1 MSATAA
7 SGAVALI
14 FLVLGFQIAIFSG
27 NVFKFKKEAATSEP
41 IGQTAA
47 NENQAPIT
55 QDSPE
60 KTPVRK
66 ALEQGNNKIIDYS
79 DSRAIIAEK
88 TAKSS
93 AETFEFNPNTVSLDE
108 LVRLG
113 FSQKQAQVILNY
125 RNKGGKFSNKQD
137 FSKMYVVD
145 SNTFARLEPFIILP
159 KLDLNSADSQALLSL
174 KGIGP
179 YYAGKILDYRNRLG
193 NFSNLDQ
200 LLEIEGFDKE
210 RLDGFK
216 ENVKILEP
224 RQGINIWTAGKEE
237 LERHPYIGAYA
248 AKGILRFKKTVD
260 SLKWTI
266 EALVEA
272 GILNEGNAT
281 KLAL

>member
-1 MSATAA
+1 MKGSKLSATAA

-41 IGQTAA
+41 PGQTAT
-47 NENQAPIT
+47 NENQGPIT

-60 KTPVRK
+60 KTPVIK
-66 ALEQGNNKIIDYS
+66 ALEKGKNKSIDYS

-108 LVRLG
+108 LVKLG

-193 NFSNLDQ
+193 NFSSLDQ
-200 LLEIEGFDKE
+200 LLEIKGFDKE

-216 ENVKILEP
+216 ENVEILEP
-224 RQGINIWTAGKEE
+224 RHGI
-237 LERHPYIGAYA
+237 
-248 AKGILRFKKTVD
+248 
-260 SLKWTI
+260 
-266 EALVEA
+266 
-272 GILNEGNAT
+272 
-281 KLAL
+281 

>member
-1 MSATAA
+1 
-7 SGAVALI
+7 
-14 FLVLGFQIAIFSG
+14 
-27 NVFKFKKEAATSEP
+27 
-41 IGQTAA
+41 
-47 NENQAPIT
+47 
-55 QDSPE
+55 
-60 KTPVRK
+60 
-66 ALEQGNNKIIDYS
+66 
-79 DSRAIIAEK
+79 
-88 TAKSS
+88 
-93 AETFEFNPNTVSLDE
+93 
-108 LVRLG
+108 
-113 FSQKQAQVILNY
+113 
-125 RNKGGKFSNKQD
+125 
-137 FSKMYVVD
+137 MYVVD

-193 NFSNLDQ
+193 NFSSLDQ
-200 LLEIEGFDKE
+200 LLEIKGFDKE

-216 ENVKILEP
+216 ENVEILEP
-224 RQGINIWTAGKEE
+224 RHGINIWTACKEE